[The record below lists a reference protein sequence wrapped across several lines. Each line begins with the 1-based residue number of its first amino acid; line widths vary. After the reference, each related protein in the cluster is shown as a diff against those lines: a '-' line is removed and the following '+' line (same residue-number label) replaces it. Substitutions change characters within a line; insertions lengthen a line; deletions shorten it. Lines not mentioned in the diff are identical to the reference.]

1 MPFIYILP
9 VFLCI
14 LADLHSSCALIED
27 SLLVL
32 ENLCEEAD
40 FEKAQVAE
48 QYKLAAYE
56 VSKNKELAKHSGK
69 TSYYIFPY
77 FFVVVFHE
85 SVGVMVILIHL
96 SPVTCPKQ

>member
-48 QYKLAAYE
+48 QYKLGAYE
-56 VSKNKELAKHSGK
+56 LSKKKEMAKRSGK
-69 TSYYIFPY
+69 ETYLCM
-77 FFVVVFHE
+77 FFMILE
-85 SVGVMVILIHL
+85 SACNVDI
-96 SPVTCPKQ
+96 S

>member
-1 MPFIYILP
+1 MC
-9 VFLCI
+9 VS
-14 LADLHSSCALIED
+14 ADLHSSCALIED

-56 VSKNKELAKHSGK
+56 VSKKKELAKHSGK
-69 TSYYIFPY
+69 TSYLFPY
-77 FFVVVFHE
+77 FFVVVFHN

>member
-1 MPFIYILP
+1 M
-9 VFLCI
+9 
-14 LADLHSSCALIED
+14 
-27 SLLVL
+27 L

-56 VSKNKELAKHSGK
+56 VSKKKELAKHSGK
-69 TSYYIFPY
+69 TSYMFLY
-77 FFVVVFHE
+77 FFVVVFHD
-85 SVGVMVILIHL
+85 SVGMMVILIHL